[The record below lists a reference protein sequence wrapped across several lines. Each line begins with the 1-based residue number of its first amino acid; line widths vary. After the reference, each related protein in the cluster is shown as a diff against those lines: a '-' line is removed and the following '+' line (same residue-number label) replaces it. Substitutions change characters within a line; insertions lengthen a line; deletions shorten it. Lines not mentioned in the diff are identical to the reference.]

1 MEKTIIDKNGHSNI
15 INADKIKCIK
25 SMATRIIIYF
35 DSGSYMTILGCQ
47 EKEQEALM
55 EQLLDEVTSAIHTR
69 CNVRSPLQT
78 STYAK
83 NRQNEKKSRL

>member
-25 SMATRIIIYF
+25 SMATRIIIYL
-35 DSGSYMTILGCQ
+35 DSGGYMTILGCQ

-55 EQLLDEVTSAIHTR
+55 EQLLDEVTTEIRTQ
-69 CNVRSPLQT
+69 CGV
-78 STYAK
+78 K
-83 NRQNEKKSRL
+83 FSRGK